1 MYEKEM
7 DVVALSIFGLKEEDM
22 EGVNDVYVYPD
33 NWETFTVFEFMSTQ
47 WRTVSGGVTGLDYN
61 VIPLA
66 INALG
71 IKKKQTPE
79 ILQGLRIMESVAI
92 SVMYENQ
99 KNNKR

>member
-7 DVVALSIFGLKEEDM
+7 DVVALSVFGLKEEDM
-22 EGVNDVYVYPD
+22 EGVNDVYLFPD
-33 NWETFTVFEFMSTQ
+33 NWEIFSVFEFMSTQ

-71 IKKKQTPE
+71 IKKKHTPE
-79 ILQGLRIMESVAI
+79 ILSGIRIMESVAI
-92 SVMYENQ
+92 SVMHENQ